1 MKILNWVLKVAAK
14 NVEKLLT
21 SPMLWKPFRWAISCA
36 SWLSTLLWN
45 RTRNELVKS
54 SPDGLEATAVDNK
67 TTLVRPSK
75 REHHDFGILGTISL
89 LFHYF
94 LRFLFSS
101 DFSTFLKK
109 FSMNFP
115 PLYFPALWMC
125 WWKNFLLLIF
135 HFFDFSN

>member
-1 MKILNWVLKVAAK
+1 MKILIESWKWPRK
-14 NVEKLLT
+14 KWEKLLT

-54 SPDGLEATAVDNK
+54 SPDELEATAVDNK

-101 DFSTFLKK
+101 DFSTFLIFFNE
-109 FSMNFP
+109 FSTFVFSC
-115 PLYFPALWMC
+115 PLNVLVE
-125 WWKNFLLLIF
+125 NFLLFIF